1 MIPADKKTQRMIEV
15 ARLYY
20 EGNLSQNEIAKKL
33 DISRPLVSI
42 ILNEARDRGIVN
54 ITINDRVV
62 TAEYVME
69 KLKNTYR
76 IESVVAVPDAANSEQ
91 TNMKVAEAA
100 FQLCF
105 GKANEGKHAGIGWG
119 SMVEKMADYAE
130 GLPNSHDT
138 RGALFPIVGGV
149 NSVTRGYHTNELV
162 RVFSLKTG
170 RSPSFLYI
178 PALHE
183 TPMEFERMKQTES
196 YQEIM
201 EEWEYMEQALVS
213 VSNFPSY
220 PDLGVKSL
228 YGNALTEMKA
238 VGRILA
244 HYFDAYGRIISP
256 LSDSTLQA
264 SIKQLRQTNVTAV
277 CSNQVKPQAVIGA
290 LRTGV
295 IDNLVLPYSLAETVS
310 SISF

>member
-1 MIPADKKTQRMIEV
+1 MISAEDRTKRMVEV

-20 EGNLSQNEIAKKL
+20 EDNLSQNEIAKKL
-33 DISRPLVSI
+33 GISRPLVSI
-42 ILNEARDRGIVN
+42 ILNEARERGIVT
-54 ITINDRVV
+54 ITISDHVV
-62 TAEYVME
+62 TAEYLME

-76 IESVVAVPDAANSEQ
+76 LETVVAVPDASNSEQ
-91 TNMKVAEAA
+91 TNMQVADAA
-100 FQLCF
+100 FHLCF
-105 GKANEGKHAGIGWG
+105 SKANDGKHAGIGWG

-130 GLPNSHDT
+130 KLPNATET

-149 NSVTRGYHTNELV
+149 RSVTRGYHTNEMV
-162 RVFSLKTG
+162 RIFSLKTG
-170 RSPSFLYI
+170 RPPSFLYI
-178 PALHE
+178 PALYD
-183 TPMEFERMKQTES
+183 TPLEYELMKQTEAC
-196 YQEIM
+196 QEIE

-213 VSNFPSY
+213 ISNFPSY
-220 PDLGVKSL
+220 PDLGVKTL
-228 YGNALTEMKA
+228 YGNALMEMKA

-256 LSDSTLQA
+256 VSESTLQA

-295 IDNLVLPYSLAETVS
+295 VDNLVLPYSLAETVS
-310 SISF
+310 NISF

>member
-1 MIPADKKTQRMIEV
+1 MIPADKKTQRMVEV

-20 EGNLSQNEIAKKL
+20 ERNLSQNEIAKKL
-33 DISRPLVSI
+33 GISRPLVSI
-42 ILNEARDRGIVN
+42 ILNEAKERGIVN

-62 TAEYVME
+62 TSEYVVE

-76 IESVVAVPDAANSEQ
+76 VESVVAVPDAPNGEQ
-91 TNMKVAEAA
+91 TNMLVAEAA

-105 GKANEGKHAGIGWG
+105 SKANEGKHAGIGWG

-130 GLPNSHDT
+130 GLPTAPDT

-170 RSPSFLYI
+170 RTPSFLYI

-183 TPMEFERMKQTES
+183 TPMEFELMKQTES
-196 YQEIM
+196 YLEIV

-244 HYFDAYGRIISP
+244 HYFDVYGRIISP
-256 LSDSTLQA
+256 VSDSTLQA

-290 LRTGV
+290 LRIGI

>member
-1 MIPADKKTQRMIEV
+1 M
-15 ARLYY
+15 
-20 EGNLSQNEIAKKL
+20 
-33 DISRPLVSI
+33 
-42 ILNEARDRGIVN
+42 N

-62 TAEYVME
+62 TAEYVLE

-76 IESVVAVPDAANSEQ
+76 VESVVAVPDASNSEQ
-91 TNMKVAEAA
+91 TNMLVAEAA

-105 GKANEGKHAGIGWG
+105 SKANEGKHAGIGWG
-119 SMVEKMADYAE
+119 SMVERMADYAE
-130 GLPNSHDT
+130 GLPNAPDT

-183 TPMEFERMKQTES
+183 TPMEFELMKQTES
-196 YQEIM
+196 YLEII

-213 VSNFPSY
+213 ISNFPSY

-256 LSDSTLQA
+256 VSDSTLQA

-290 LRTGV
+290 LRTGIV
-295 IDNLVLPYSLAETVS
+295 DNLVLPYSLAETVS
-310 SISF
+310 NISF

>member
-1 MIPADKKTQRMIEV
+1 MISEEVKNQRMIQV
-15 ARLYY
+15 AKLYY
-20 EGNLSQNEIAKKL
+20 EDNQSQNEIAKSL
-33 DISRPLVSI
+33 GISRPLVSI
-42 ILNEARDRGIVN
+42 ILKEAKDRGIVT
-54 ITINDRVV
+54 ITINDHVI
-62 TAEYVME
+62 TSEYVVE

-76 IESVVAVPDAANSEQ
+76 VETVIAVSEAQNSEQ
-91 TNMKVAEAA
+91 TNMLVAEAA
-100 FQLCF
+100 YQLCF

-119 SMVEKMADYAE
+119 SMIERMADYA
-130 GLPNSHDT
+130 DT
-138 RGALFPIVGGV
+138 FPDAPEARGALFPIVGGV

-162 RVFSLKTG
+162 RLFSLKTG
-170 RSPSFLYI
+170 RQPSFLYI
-178 PALHE
+178 PALYE
-183 TPMEFERMKQTES
+183 TPMEFELMKQTEV
-196 YQEIM
+196 YQEIE

-238 VGRILA
+238 VGRVLA
-244 HYFDAYGRIISP
+244 HYFDVYGRIISP

-295 IDNLVLPYSLAETVS
+295 VDNLVLPYGLAETVS